1 MLSLLLVGVASASY
15 PMFHYDQQRTGY
27 VPEEGPQTN
36 AILWVAETA
45 EWADGSPAV
54 YNGKVFIPTWPDMN
68 FDEVNPMG
76 LVCYDAATGVELWTN
91 ELGGAGVGSVSGSP
105 SPMVRSTS
113 AGPTG
118 GSTVSMKRRGDAL
131 GERPDRHH
139 YLVWA
144 LVITPRLRR
153 SGLRPLDFGRR
164 AARLQP

>member
-1 MLSLLLVGVASASY
+1 
-15 PMFHYDQQRTGY
+15 
-27 VPEEGPQTN
+27 
-36 AILWVAETA
+36 
-45 EWADGSPAV
+45 
-54 YNGKVFIPTWPDMN
+54 MN

-91 ELGGAGVGSVSGSP
+91 ELGWRRRRFGFRGSP

-118 GSTVSMKRRGDAL
+118 GSTGVDEETGGDAL
-131 GERPDRHH
+131 GERQIDTT